1 LSKDLKEQWIED
13 NVERQTAEARQQLEI
28 AEAAVQ
34 QEQEDMRKAENVG
47 LKNREPEKTFQ
58 QMMVAI

>member
-13 NVERQTAEARQQLEI
+13 NVERQTAEARQQLED

-47 LKNREPEKTFQ
+47 LKNREPKKTFQ
-58 QMMVAI
+58 PMMVAI